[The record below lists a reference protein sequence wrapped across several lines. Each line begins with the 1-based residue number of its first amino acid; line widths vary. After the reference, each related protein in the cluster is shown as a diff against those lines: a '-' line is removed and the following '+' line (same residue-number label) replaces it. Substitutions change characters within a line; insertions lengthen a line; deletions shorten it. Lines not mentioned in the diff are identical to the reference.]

1 MDELLRLDYLEAM
14 GITQYVA
21 HTPLP
26 GARPSPVIHMEIVAP
41 TQPSRITELL
51 DEQIPSARKSPAPSP
66 QISVLPTPSTVAA
79 STALP
84 AVFQCQIAIWTVADL
99 LILADAPRL
108 DNSHVTL
115 LRNILQAIGRTE
127 TLSDAR
133 QFSWPLPQ
141 RKEKSVLAAKEHFQ
155 GLLDGG
161 LLQTS
166 GLRQILCFGDLVN
179 TLLNTGETESDNA
192 QQYQDWP
199 VVTVCALHE
208 MLAQPSR
215 KADTWRTL
223 QTLIR
228 V

>member
-51 DEQIPSARKSPAPSP
+51 DEHIPSARKSPAPSP
-66 QISVLPTPSTVAA
+66 QISVLPTQSTATA